1 MYIYSLADVR
11 WEEVEP
17 YMVLS
22 VFLLVSVL
30 AKLMFHSAHW
40 LSTRVPESCVLILV
54 GLVFGGVLFAGD
66 IKLKNKVK
74 DRRFL

>member
-1 MYIYSLADVR
+1 MKTISITKIFSIPSLAEVS

-22 VFLLVSVL
+22 MFLLVSVL
-30 AKLMFHSAHW
+30 AKLMFHTVHW

-54 GLVFGGVLFAGD
+54 GLIFGGVLYAGEY
-66 IKLKNKVK
+66 
-74 DRRFL
+74 